1 LNKADNQTLFEKFV
15 HNVIGNPEE
24 YSLEHRF
31 FNASCFIG
39 AVAALLATIINIWLQ
54 LNIVLILTTSLFTIM
69 LFVFLYVS
77 YNRKQYKSLV
87 FTFIIVTLFML
98 AGVWFINAGS
108 KGTIMHLLVIAMLLY
123 VVLTKDFARILA
135 ISAVLVVYTA
145 LMIIEYLYPE
155 LIIGYEDSTSRF
167 FDVYFTIMVD
177 FLLVAFISSFIMK
190 SYFDERNMVLKQQEE
205 IVKQNKEII
214 AAEAELLKSKKFTES
229 IISQAQDGIIVLDL
243 DGKFIQVNEAF
254 EKMTQ
259 YPAVDLLGKHLKE
272 VFLKSHNTGSFTIF
286 EILSRSSGKNIDWD
300 FVRKDDSSFPVTVS
314 ASFIMDDEG
323 KPSMIMAI
331 IKDITEY
338 KRILEE
344 LTLHK
349 EHFEELV
356 EQRTKELAE
365 TNKKLLVAKEK
376 AEESDRLKSAFLSN
390 MSHEIRTPMNAIIGF
405 SQILKDTNTSKE
417 SQAEY
422 LNIIIDKGNLL
433 MNIIND
439 IIDISKVEANK
450 MEIVKNVCN
459 VDEILDE
466 IHSSFI
472 NSLNRTHKDKL
483 ELLFEQSGSKKELL
497 IFTDPYRLK
506 QILTNLIDN
515 AIKFTSQGHVKVGY
529 ELIKEDNGHFVK
541 FRIEDTGLGI
551 AKENIDLIFNR
562 FRQIEE
568 SDTREFGGTGL
579 GLAISKTLI
588 ELLEGKIWVE
598 SEFGK
603 GSIFYFTIPYQSVK
617 MKQKIAPPEPEID
630 TELNWADKQVLIVE
644 DNNSSFLLLNSYL
657 SQTKIKVLHT
667 VNGTEAVSICKSNR
681 DINLVLMDIQL
692 PGINGYEATKQI
704 KSFNNEM
711 VIIAQTAYA
720 MAGDEKKAR
729 DAGCDDYISKPID
742 KEKLLLLLGKYL
754 K

>member
-1 LNKADNQTLFEKFV
+1 MHKQTLFEKFT
-15 HNVIGNPEE
+15 HNVIGSPEKFK
-24 YSLEHRF
+24 LEHRF
-31 FNASCFIG
+31 FNAACFIG
-39 AVAALLATIINIWLQ
+39 GSAALFATIINIWLQ
-54 LNIVLILTTSLFTIM
+54 LNTPLIISTSLLTVVLW
-69 LFVFLYVS
+69 LFHRSS
-77 YNRKQYKSLV
+77 YRNNYYKPLLV
-87 FTFIIVTLFML
+87 PFIIITLSIL
-98 AGVWFINAGS
+98 AGIWFINAGS
-108 KGTIMHLLVIAMLLY
+108 KGTIIHLLIIAMLLY
-123 VVLTKDFARILA
+123 VVLTKGFARIIA
-135 ISAVLVVYTA
+135 ISGVLIVFTT
-145 LMIIEYLYPE
+145 LMIAEYLYPE
-155 LIIGYEDSTSRF
+155 FIIGYENSTSRF
-167 FDVYFTIMVD
+167 FDVYFTILVD

-190 SYFDERNMVLKQQEE
+190 SYYDERNMVLKQQEE
-205 IVKQNKEII
+205 ILKQNKEIL

-243 DGKFIQVNEAF
+243 DGKFIQVNQAF

-259 YPAVDLLGKHLKE
+259 YPINDLLGKHLKE
-272 VFLKSHNTGSFTIF
+272 VFLKSHDTGSFTIF
-286 EILSRSSGKNIDWD
+286 EILSKSSGKNIDWD
-300 FVRKDDSSFPVTVS
+300 FVRKDESNFPVTVS

-356 EQRTKELAE
+356 DQRTQELAAS
-365 TNKKLLVAKEK
+365 NKELLVAKEK

-405 SQILKDTNTSKE
+405 SQILMDTNTPLE
-417 SQAEY
+417 SQSEY
-422 LNIIIDKGNLL
+422 LKIIIDKGNLL

-450 MEIVKNVCN
+450 MEIINSICN
-459 VDEILDE
+459 IDLVLDE
-466 IHSSFI
+466 IHSSFT
-472 NSLNRTHKDKL
+472 NFLAGGKKENL
-483 ELLFEQSGSKKELL
+483 ELLFEQSGKQKELV
-497 IFTDPYRLK
+497 IFSDPYRIK

-515 AIKFTSQGHVKVGY
+515 AIKFTNEGYVKVGY
-529 ELIKEDNGHFVK
+529 EMINEKDGRYIK
-541 FRIEDTGLGI
+541 FRVEDTGIGI
-551 AKENIDLIFNR
+551 LKENIHLIFNR

-568 SDTREFGGTGL
+568 SDTKEFGGTGL
-579 GLAISKTLI
+579 GLTISKTLVD
-588 ELLEGKIWVE
+588 LLKGKIWVE

-617 MKQKIAPPEPEID
+617 VKQKMPPPLPIIKPNID
-630 TELNWADKQVLIVE
+630 WSDKQILIVE
-644 DNNSSFLLLNSYL
+644 DNNSSYLLLKSYL

-667 VNGTEAVSICKSNR
+667 VNGNEAVSISKSSP

-704 KSFNNEM
+704 KSFNKEM

-720 MAGDEKKAR
+720 MARDKQKAM
-729 DAGCDDYISKPID
+729 DAGCDEYISKPIE
-742 KEKLLLLLGKYL
+742 KEQLLLLLSKYL
-754 K
+754 N